1 MSHMNRGLFDPRRP
15 MVHFPEPNDDPNIP
29 YVWGLSGYPSTM
41 GAPAAPPVTVRPT
54 PAPIVQ
60 TSDNTALIRLAA
72 GASLV
77 LGTVGFFEKYSAST
91 ETSQGLR
98 IWDSAANAVIYATGI
113 GFVAAKMK
121 G

>member
-1 MSHMNRGLFDPRRP
+1 MSHVNRGLFDPRRP

-29 YVWGLSGYPSTM
+29 YVWGLSGYPSSM
-41 GAPAAPPVTVRPT
+41 GNPTSAKVSVRP
-54 PAPIVQ
+54 APVSTDQ
-60 TSDNTALIRLAA
+60 TSDNTALVRFAA

-77 LGTVGFFEKYSAST
+77 LGAVGFFERYGNST

-98 IWDSAANAVIYATGI
+98 IWDSAANAVVYATGI
-113 GFVAAKMK
+113 GFVASKLK